1 MQTAFPILRQTN
13 PFARVNVRG
22 VLLLV
27 AFCAGGWGTTAAQG
41 DAAVRLYRAQQLIM
55 ENVGYYLDG
64 AVEVDVEK
72 GTVEWKASPR
82 EIERTLVD
90 VIQYAAALQRVEG
103 LVEDVELSDETRAL
117 IERVAQLTFRDL
129 RHWRMAEGLTEAEQW
144 YVMVQTALDE
154 LRMQVG
160 IDMKMFLNRSLLEAL
175 QAARESGSETGVN
188 EGNWLE
194 VETGVSLPEL
204 AWDVSDATDD
214 ALSLEDGSAWSGNAL
229 AGTDAILERILQ
241 LLEAQD
247 ARLRRLESGSTGG
260 TLEPPASTW
269 GDGTLRLPEYMDVTF
284 YSGSK
289 RLTLGAQL
297 QLNEIIEVLGR
308 YPSIRVV
315 CTGYAD
321 TQGDRQFNLT
331 LSRQRAEVV
340 RGYLLQSGI
349 APERA
354 LLNFFGE
361 ERATAAGPSERRV
374 EVRFYS
380 N

>member
-1 MQTAFPILRQTN
+1 MQSAFPILRQTS
-13 PFARVNVRG
+13 PCARINVRV

-27 AFCAGGWGTTAAQG
+27 AFCIGGWGTTAAQG

-90 VIQYAAALQRVEG
+90 VIQHAAALQRVEG

-117 IERVAQLTFRDL
+117 IERVGQLTFRDL

-160 IDMKMFLNRSLLEAL
+160 IDMKMFLNRSLLEVL
-175 QAARESGSETGVN
+175 QAARESGSELVVD

-214 ALSLEDGSAWSGNAL
+214 ALSLEDGSAWSGSAL

-247 ARLRRLESGSTGG
+247 ARLRRLESGSTEG

>member
-1 MQTAFPILRQTN
+1 MQPAFLHIRHFDRSGRNNARRMIL
-13 PFARVNVRG
+13 
-22 VLLLV
+22 VLAL
-27 AFCAGGWGTTAAQG
+27 CIGAGSSVFGQG
-41 DAAVRLYRAQQLIM
+41 DAAVRLYRAQQLIL

-64 AVEVDVEK
+64 AVEVDVEN
-72 GTVEWKASPR
+72 GEVAWKASPR

-90 VIQYAAALQRVEG
+90 VIQHAAALQRVEG
-103 LVEDVELSDETRAL
+103 LVEDVELSDESRAL

-129 RHWRMAEGLTEAEQW
+129 RHWRMADGLTEAEQW

-160 IDMKMFLNRSLLEAL
+160 IDMNMFLNRSLLEAV
-175 QAARESGSETGVN
+175 QAASKPGVGA
-188 EGNWLE
+188 EGEEENWLE
-194 VETGVSLPEL
+194 VESGASLPEL
-204 AWDVSDATDD
+204 AWDASDATDS
-214 ALSLEDGSAWSGNAL
+214 ALSLEDGSAWSGSAL
-229 AGTDAILERILQ
+229 VGLDAILDRILQ

-247 ARLRRLESGSTGG
+247 TRLRRLESGTSGIAVDTP
-260 TLEPPASTW
+260 TSAW
-269 GDGTLRLPEYMDVTF
+269 GDGTLRLPEYMDVIF

-321 TQGDRQFNLT
+321 AQGDRQFNLT

-361 ERATAAGPSERRV
+361 ERAASAGPSERRV